1 MPLCQ
6 QAACATVKA
15 MRRTGLIAGVGAALL
30 LVSVPKSGAQE
41 RQLPADQR
49 AFQAAMAQADP
60 AQRLTAL
67 RAFSVEYGDS
77 KYFDEVQEAALK
89 LLLHSFP
96 TRSAEIRDQ
105 VGVNI
110 ANADKGYDR
119 LVEQAREADLLAD
132 AGVLLPLAQHLA
144 EEAVHGL
151 TEAAYL
157 RGMARM
163 FGELQSEMP
172 TPEELH
178 GGYLEARAAAVLSLA
193 HVYLRQGKL
202 APAGLLLAEAA
213 KLQPRSAQLHAL
225 QGALAS
231 RAHDDTRALAELQ
244 TASVL
249 GEVSSDDRAML
260 ERLFREQHPEQ
271 AASPDELEK
280 QLDRRWS
287 ELNPAIEPGLR
298 PATPP
303 AAHTVLLELFTG
315 ASCMPCVGA
324 DLAAEA
330 LFTSYGAADVALLEW
345 DEHVPRPDALAN
357 PASVARAE
365 VLGVGNTPT
374 FFLDGKRMAV
384 FGGTRNE
391 ATAIRT
397 ALGRLV
403 DVQGART
410 SGFVLHLAATLDHA
424 GYLRIPIRVESAQAE
439 PLQTQTAAENAPWPG
454 DSIAV
459 AAADREQAL
468 QPPAPVLNYVLVED
482 HVRYSGENGVRF
494 HRMVVRAIGS
504 PPAWGD
510 PLHPG
515 RHESFEGGF
524 DLNAVR
530 QADLQY
536 LQRFQKEND
545 RFGPVQLLST
555 EVSLRPTELGVVA
568 FVQDTRTHRVLQAA
582 YAPVESVK

>member
-1 MPLCQ
+1 
-6 QAACATVKA
+6 
-15 MRRTGLIAGVGAALL
+15 MRRAGVVAWIGAALL
-30 LVSVPKSGAQE
+30 LGCGPQSGAQE
-41 RQLPADQR
+41 RQLPVDQR
-49 AFQAAMAQADP
+49 AFQAAMGQADP

-89 LLLHSFP
+89 LLLRYFP
-96 TRSAEIRDQ
+96 ARSAEIRDQ
-105 VGVNI
+105 VGVNV
-110 ANADKGYDR
+110 ANAGKGYDR
-119 LVEQAREADLLAD
+119 LVEQAREADLLAS
-132 AGVLLPLAQHLA
+132 AGVLLPLAQRLA

-151 TEAAYL
+151 TEAVYL

-178 GGYLEARAAAVLSLA
+178 SGYTEARAAAVLSLA
-193 HVYLRQGKL
+193 HVYLRQSKL
-202 APAGLLLAEAA
+202 GQAGPLLAEAA

-225 QGALAS
+225 QGALAV
-231 RAHDDTRALAELQ
+231 RAHNDIEALTELE
-244 TASVL
+244 TAAVL

-260 ERLFREQHPEQ
+260 ERLFREQHPDQ
-271 AASPDELEK
+271 AASLDGLEK

-287 ELNPAIEPGLR
+287 ELNPALSEAR
-298 PATPP
+298 QRTAATP

-315 ASCMPCVGA
+315 AGCMPCAGA

-330 LFTSYGAADVALLEW
+330 LFASYGAADVMLLEW
-345 DEHVPRPDALAN
+345 DEHVPRPDPLAN
-357 PASVARAE
+357 PASLARAE

-384 FGGTRNE
+384 FGGTRAE
-391 ATAIRT
+391 ASAINA
-397 ALGRLV
+397 ALGHLV

-410 SGFVLHLAATLDHA
+410 SGFVLHLSAKLDGTGH
-424 GYLRIPIRVESAQAE
+424 IRVPVSVESVNAE
-439 PLQTQTAAENAPWPG
+439 QLQTLSAAQNAPWPG
-454 DSIAV
+454 DNIAV
-459 AAADREQAL
+459 AAADREQGV

-494 HRMVVRAIGS
+494 HRMVVRAISS
-504 PPAWGD
+504 PPAWGE

-515 RHESFEGGF
+515 RHESFEGSF
-524 DLNAVR
+524 DLSAIR
-530 QADLQY
+530 QAGSQY
-536 LQRFQKEND
+536 LQHFQNEND
-545 RFGPVQLLST
+545 HFGPVQLLSKD
-555 EVSLRPTELGVVA
+555 VSLRPAELGVVA

-582 YAPVESVK
+582 YAPVEQTQ